1 MQDLIANSKARVV
14 GYKQTLRALKQDQA
28 ARVLLAADAEEVLVQ
43 QISDACQEKGLL
55 VEKTTFSQS
64 DLGKLC
70 KIEVGASVVTILRDS
85 SRPTPEQ
92 QCLPGRRC
100 SNHADH

>member
-1 MQDLIANSKARVV
+1 MQDLITNSKAKVV

-28 ARVLLAADAEEVLVQ
+28 ARVLLAADAEESLVQ
-43 QISDACQEKGLL
+43 QISEACQEKGLSI
-55 VEKTTFSQS
+55 EKTTFSQI

-85 SRPTPEQ
+85 GRPA
-92 QCLPGRRC
+92 L
-100 SNHADH
+100 

>member
-1 MQDLIANSKARVV
+1 MQDLIANTKAKVV
-14 GYKQTLRALKQDQA
+14 GLKQTLRALRQDQA
-28 ARVLLAADAEEVLVQ
+28 ARVLLAADADEALVQ
-43 QISDACQEKGLL
+43 QISDACRGKGLL
-55 VEKTTFSQS
+55 AEKTTFSQS

-70 KIEVGASVVTILRDS
+70 RIEVGASVVTILREAG
-85 SRPTPEQ
+85 PPAPEH

>member
-1 MQDLIANSKARVV
+1 MIASSKAKVV

-28 ARVLLAADAEEVLVQ
+28 ARVLLAADAEEDLVQ
-43 QISDACQEKGLL
+43 QITEVCQEKGLSI
-55 VEKTTFSQS
+55 EKTTFSQS

-70 KIEVGASVVTILRDS
+70 KIEVGASVVTLLREPGQS
-85 SRPTPEQ
+85 TPDQ